1 MTVIPAENNTGSDAH
16 FKHFRNDWAI
26 PFGRPGAAKDYAQCI
41 LGLVSVG
48 PHTCLRGVVLTRRRT
63 HMSLV
68 PRSSLTEDGSWSL
81 VRRTRLK
88 EANML
93 TGLAF

>member
-48 PHTCLRGVVLTRRRT
+48 PHILSMVLTRRRT
-63 HMSLV
+63 HMSLA
-68 PRSSLTEDGSWSL
+68 PRSSLPEDGSWSL

>member
-48 PHTCLRGVVLTRRRT
+48 PHTQSMVLTRRRT

-81 VRRTRLK
+81 VRRTRLT
-88 EANML
+88 EANLL